1 MKYMLDTDTCIYVI
15 NRRPQS
21 VFDRFKTER
30 VGDIGLSSIALSEL
44 RYGAEKSGNPEK
56 NGTSLADFITPLEI
70 LEYGEE
76 QAEEYGRIRSYLER
90 QGEPIASM
98 DMLIAAHAVS
108 LGITLVTN
116 NQREFR
122 RVPGLEIETW
132 T

>member
-1 MKYMLDTDTCIYVI
+1 MKYMLDTDTCVYAI
-15 NRRPQS
+15 NKRPQS
-21 VFDRFKTER
+21 VFDRFKKER
-30 VGDIGLSSIALSEL
+30 VGDIALSSIALSEL

-56 NGTSLADFITPLEI
+56 NGKALEDFISPLEI

-76 QAEEYGRIRSYLER
+76 QSEEYGRIRSYLER
-90 QGEPIASM
+90 RGEPIGSM

-116 NQREFR
+116 NQREFG
-122 RVPGLEIETW
+122 RVPGLTIETW